1 MAFWSSE
8 EDDVVRT
15 YFPKHGQ
22 RWPGW
27 SEVLPGR
34 SWDSI
39 RTRAYRVFANAN
51 VGDAVTVDAKLK
63 RLMESGLSMS
73 QIDSLMGWP
82 PNQTKKLLMQSWE
95 RV

>member
-39 RTRAYRVFANAN
+39 RARAIRIGIN
-51 VGDAVTVDAKLK
+51 GDGCGAVAIGSKLR
-63 RLMESGLSMS
+63 RLMESGIAMS
-73 QIDSLMGWP
+73 QIDLLMGWP
-82 PNQTKKLLMQSWE
+82 PGHTKDLLMRSWE
-95 RV
+95 RT